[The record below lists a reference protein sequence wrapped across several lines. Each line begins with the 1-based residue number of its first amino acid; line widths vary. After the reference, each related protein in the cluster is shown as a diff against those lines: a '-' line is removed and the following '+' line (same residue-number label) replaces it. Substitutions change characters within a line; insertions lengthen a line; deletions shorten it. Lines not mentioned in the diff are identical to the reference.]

1 MRNAEC
7 GVRSAECGV
16 RSAECGVRNERFEGW
31 RVKGNMKNVERG
43 AWSVERNIF
52 LEYNKYNSY

>member
-1 MRNAEC
+1 M
-7 GVRSAECGV
+7 RSAECGV
-16 RSAECGVRNERFEGW
+16 RSAEGGVRNERFEGW